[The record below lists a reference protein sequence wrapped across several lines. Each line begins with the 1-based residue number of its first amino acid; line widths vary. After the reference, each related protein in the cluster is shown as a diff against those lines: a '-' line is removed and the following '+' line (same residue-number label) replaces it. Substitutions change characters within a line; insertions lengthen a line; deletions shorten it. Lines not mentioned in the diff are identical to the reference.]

1 MQMTDPLL
9 ALPFAALAI
18 IVQFAF
24 LIGVYIAYRE
34 RPNVAIVFL
43 VSLVGSALWMM
54 GTFLAAAKGLL
65 RFDTRPPT
73 MLLLVVVM
81 FAISFWIGSSRF
93 GKELSSLPLVALIGF
108 QAFRLPLELLMH
120 RAYRDGIMPVQMTY
134 TGRNFDIVTG
144 AAAGLIALAM
154 VFTRVPLRIMKT
166 WNILGIMLLTNVLV
180 IAMLSMPTPIRRFHN
195 EPANT
200 WVAQA
205 PYVWLPTVFVLAAI
219 AGHIVISRK
228 LYSEASVRQL

>member
-24 LIGVYIAYRE
+24 LIGVYFAYRE